1 MQRHGGHKGKQ
12 PFYNPK
18 AKLDSSQV
26 VNVGYRGK
34 SASVYAAGKPS
45 ASPSRMRPKPKR
57 K

>member
-18 AKLDSSQV
+18 AKLDSSQI